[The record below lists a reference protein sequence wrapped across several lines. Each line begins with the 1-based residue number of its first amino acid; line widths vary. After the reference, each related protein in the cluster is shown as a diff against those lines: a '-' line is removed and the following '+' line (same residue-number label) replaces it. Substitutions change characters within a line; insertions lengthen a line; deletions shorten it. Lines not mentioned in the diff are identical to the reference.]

1 MHSAQESGERLMRAI
16 LCSVALALAIG
27 LTAVPAD
34 AKGCVKGA
42 IIGGAAGHLA
52 HHGLIGAAAGCIIGH
67 HQAKL
72 HERAERAHAH
82 ERGSGQVPPSQ
93 APSY

>member
-1 MHSAQESGERLMRAI
+1 MKAI
-16 LCSVALALAIG
+16 LGGVALSLAMG

-34 AKGCVKGA
+34 AKGCLKGA

-52 HHGLIGAAAGCIIGH
+52 HHGLIGAAAGCVIGH
-67 HQAKL
+67 HHAKQR
-72 HERAERAHAH
+72 ERAERAHVQEH
-82 ERGSGQVPPSQ
+82 GSGQVPSQ